1 MLNELVI
8 SLCKPV
14 IHKLKILGGGKLEY
28 YKSMGGTTKRGEQ
41 ILKFQ
46 WGEVTEERTR
56 FLTQS

>member
-14 IHKLKILGGGKLEY
+14 IYKLNILGGGKLEY

-46 WGEVTEERTR
+46 WGEVTEEGTQ